1 MPRRSLA
8 TANDL
13 VLHVHNRSVRRHQ
26 LFFDQ
31 GDYGAFERVLVEALE
46 RVPIPLLAYC
56 VMPNHWHLVV
66 HPSCGELPRFMHW
79 LTATHAKRWHL
90 AHGSLGTGP
99 VYQNRY
105 GAVPVQT
112 DTHLLTLLRYVE
124 RNPLR
129 AKLVR
134 RAEDWRWGSLWRR
147 CNSCDDLPLATW
159 PVPQPVG
166 WLEIVNQ
173 AQSDS
178 EVKEIQLAVCRGHPI
193 GDDVWTEAIAASF
206 QISTAKPGR
215 PKKTPGV
222 ISG

>member
-1 MPRRSLA
+1 MPRRALA

-31 GDYGAFERVLVEALE
+31 GDYEAFERVLVQALE

-105 GAVPVQT
+105 GAIPVQT

-178 EVKEIQLAVCRGHPI
+178 ELKEIQLAVCRGHPV
-193 GDDVWTEAIAASF
+193 GDNVWTEAIAASF
-206 QISTAKPGR
+206 QIPTAKPGR